1 MGSLKYAHAFDKAG
15 SLGRVRENERG
26 TITLPIARRRDDFT
40 SFPSSAR
47 QRGISTGSHGFFP
60 LPEPDFPVL

>member
-1 MGSLKYAHAFDKAG
+1 MGSLKYAHAFDQAG

-26 TITLPIARRRDDFT
+26 TITLAIAWRRDDFT

-47 QRGISTGSHGFFP
+47 QRDISTGSHSFFP
-60 LPEPDFPVL
+60 LPESDLPVL